1 MKTLSVT
8 QKIAIADKLE
18 IRAIDLLIKAELTN
32 AINDGINGIKEQL
45 QSKNFATWAQN
56 PQNYEK
62 LALLVENTVACFYG
76 YDTHPWARI
85 EDIIL
90 TIKWAVS
97 ADNISFDTLTPSQ
110 IIYLM
115 STYGLD
121 TYENKQFTVVING
134 LTVPFKNR

>member
-18 IRAIDLLIKAELTN
+18 IRAVDLLIKAELSN
-32 AINDGINGIKEQL
+32 AINDGVNNIQEQI

-76 YDTHPWARI
+76 YDEHPWARI

-90 TIKWAVS
+90 TIKWATS
-97 ADNISFDTLTPSQ
+97 ADNISFDALTPNQ

-115 STYGLD
+115 SKYGLD
-121 TYENKQFTVVING
+121 TYEISNLVVFNG
-134 LTVPFKNR
+134 LAFPFKNR